1 MGIRCVT
8 GHDDL
13 LLITGDGVVIRM
25 GMEDIRICGR
35 ASQGV
40 RLIRVEGDAR
50 VISMTCTAKDD
61 ELSSEPG
68 TDGGEET
75 PSEAAEKTAEE

>member
-1 MGIRCVT
+1 MWLHILT
-8 GHDDL
+8 
-13 LLITGDGVVIRM
+13 M
-25 GMEDIRICGR
+25 
-35 ASQGV
+35 
-40 RLIRVEGDAR
+40 VEGEEK

-61 ELSSEPG
+61 ELAPEPG